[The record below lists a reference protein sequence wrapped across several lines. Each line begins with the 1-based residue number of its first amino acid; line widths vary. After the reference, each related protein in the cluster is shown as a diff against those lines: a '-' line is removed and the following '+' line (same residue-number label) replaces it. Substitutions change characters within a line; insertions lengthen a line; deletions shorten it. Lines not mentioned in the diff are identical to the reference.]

1 MEKESSHK
9 TGERMKL
16 EDEVRELKNL
26 AEGLKVDILE
36 KDTRLNH
43 LQKQNDELSSLLSK
57 SRDEVIKEFKTSS
70 EFTDLLDKNN
80 AASSEN
86 FRMDTIESFPGVD
99 FDSIKLPI
107 PAKSPLLQTGSADAN
122 IEDDASIPHPMKDD
136 SKSGGVAPSGLSS

>member
-1 MEKESSHK
+1 MEKESSRK

-80 AASSEN
+80 VASFEN

-107 PAKSPLLQTGSADAN
+107 VARSP
-122 IEDDASIPHPMKDD
+122 
-136 SKSGGVAPSGLSS
+136 